1 MTLRQKHISKTS
13 VEIQMKYILIRKYDR
28 IIELSSAPY
37 NFDRTIIFKV
47 LFDKIST
54 RHNLKNNHLFKGG
67 EI

>member
-1 MTLRQKHISKTS
+1 
-13 VEIQMKYILIRKYDR
+13 MKYILIRKYDR